1 MTEQTKKLNKTQLK
15 RWKLALKEAAK
26 INRILKKNKKS
37 ILIDTSDSSI
47 VNNRF
52 QLFTDKNSGINDLG
66 ILRDRS
72 LFSMG
77 DNNPEYDNGIMYS
90 TLDEIR
96 RNFSKYKVYG
106 EFK

>member
-26 INRILKKNKKS
+26 INRILKKNKNS

-47 VNNRF
+47 VNNSF
-52 QLFTDKNSGINDLG
+52 QLFTNKNSGISDLG
-66 ILRDRS
+66 ILHDRS
-72 LFSMG
+72 LFSIG
-77 DNNPEYDNGIMYS
+77 DNDSEYDNGIIYS

-96 RNFSKYKVYG
+96 RNFSKFKCYG
-106 EFK
+106 ELK

>member
-26 INRILKKNKKS
+26 INRILKQNKNS
-37 ILIDTSDSSI
+37 ILIDLSDSSI
-47 VNNRF
+47 VYNSF
-52 QLFTDKNSGINDLG
+52 QLFTDKNSGITDLG

-72 LFSMG
+72 LFSM
-77 DNNPEYDNGIMYS
+77 DDNGIMYS
-90 TLDEIR
+90 TLEEIR

-106 EFK
+106 ELK